1 MADYSREIV
10 GDKGKYSG
18 SKADLLRKA
27 LRANREPETVKNVRD
42 ASALGRMTPS
52 QALKKLGFKENE

>member
-1 MADYSREIV
+1 MPRYSEEIV

-18 SKADLLRKA
+18 SRADQLRKMLKA
-27 LRANREPETVKNVRD
+27 HREPETVKNLRD
-42 ASALGRMTPS
+42 ASNLGRMTPA